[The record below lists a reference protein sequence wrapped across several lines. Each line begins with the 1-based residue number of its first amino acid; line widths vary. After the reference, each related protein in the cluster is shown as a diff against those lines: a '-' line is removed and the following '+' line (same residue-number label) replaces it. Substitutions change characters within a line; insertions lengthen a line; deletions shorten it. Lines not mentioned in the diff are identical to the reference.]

1 MTNDSLVSIVN
12 TTVYGRSKKYKLEDT
27 SEVTL
32 VQWAVETKQL
42 LLAHPELAK
51 AKRILDDSITPEA
64 KDALWSCSKRLA
76 EVAKAY
82 PPGPMTVP
90 QRVTFHQEW
99 LQKIIDACAP
109 SSTPLVLNEMRKVK
123 WGGSSIKPDQTWTT
137 RDVMV
142 YRQIARVRFQVEVG
156 GVPKLLSWQLVGCPN
171 SYF

>member
-51 AKRILDDSITPEA
+51 AKRLLDDSITPEA

-76 EVAKAY
+76 EVAKEY

-90 QRVTFHQEW
+90 QRVTSH
-99 LQKIIDACAP
+99 
-109 SSTPLVLNEMRKVK
+109 
-123 WGGSSIKPDQTWTT
+123 
-137 RDVMV
+137 
-142 YRQIARVRFQVEVG
+142 
-156 GVPKLLSWQLVGCPN
+156 
-171 SYF
+171 

>member
-51 AKRILDDSITPEA
+51 AKRLLDDSITPEA

-76 EVAKAY
+76 EVAKTY

-99 LQKIIDACAP
+99 LQKIIDHRCMCTILYPACA
-109 SSTPLVLNEMRKVK
+109 E
-123 WGGSSIKPDQTWTT
+123 
-137 RDVMV
+137 RDA
-142 YRQIARVRFQVEVG
+142 QGEVG
-156 GVPKLLSWQLVGCPN
+156 WKQHQARSDLDDS
-171 SYF
+171 